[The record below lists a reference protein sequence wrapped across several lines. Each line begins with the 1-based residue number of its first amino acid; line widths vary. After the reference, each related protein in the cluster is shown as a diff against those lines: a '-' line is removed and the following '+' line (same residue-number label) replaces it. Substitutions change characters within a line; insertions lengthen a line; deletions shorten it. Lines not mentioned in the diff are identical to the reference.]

1 MTLGARVVRR
11 VMIAAILTSATTR
24 ALAAQVVTGTVTDSA
39 TSQPISGAVMTLLDS
54 ARNVLAQDIT
64 NERGQ
69 YSVAYGGRVRSLR
82 VTRIGFQPREL
93 PFTAAENPGRV
104 LDVTMTPFKT
114 TLAAVRITEQANCP
128 TTSDRAAALAYW
140 DQARAGLLNTV
151 VARKTHPMA
160 VHRLYFQRA
169 LSAKNDSITSFV
181 VFEDSSRTAETSFST
196 VRTAR
201 DLVRLGFSPDTNLVG
216 YMFGPDADVLLDD
229 AFATGYCFRIAP
241 ASKTRPNQVGL
252 AFGPSD
258 FKSGRVDIAGTLW
271 VDTTARTLHDVEF
284 RYIGMREIVRQ
295 FQPGGTISFATS
307 ENGVTFINRW
317 SLRLFG
323 NAPDTTF
330 VPGTCRGGCFRTRDN
345 LYPTENG
352 AEVSHAVWRDGRRW
366 DAPLGA
372 VSVSAVTGAGQPSA
386 GTLVQL
392 GGTQYHGT
400 TDSSGTVLIR
410 DLLPGP
416 YALRVHDKRVESL
429 GFLLPTAVTFAAAR
443 DSVVRLTLT
452 VPTVEDY
459 AASQCR
465 KARQWRSTDS
475 TYIVGR
481 VLDPDKRP
489 VAGVLVSY
497 ALQMQKPGQKAEWSW
512 GKESFTTGDDGMF
525 QFCGATFTQGQ
536 PLLLRVS
543 RSGSR
548 DTDVTH
554 KTTGNMTIVR
564 IRVDAQP

>member
-1 MTLGARVVRR
+1 MMLRARAVRR
-11 VMIAAILTSATTR
+11 VMITAILTSAITR
-24 ALAAQVVTGTVTDSA
+24 ALAAQVVTGTVSDGT
-39 TSQPISGAVMTLLDS
+39 TGQPIPGAVMTVLDTT
-54 ARNVLAQDIT
+54 RKVLAQDIT

-69 YSVAYGGRVRSLR
+69 FRVAYSGRAQSLR
-82 VTRIGFQPREL
+82 VTRIGFLPREL
-93 PFTAAENPGRV
+93 PFAGAANPERG

-128 TTSDRAAALAYW
+128 SSSDRSAAFAYW

-151 VARKTHPMA
+151 VARKSHPMA

-169 LSAKNDSITSFV
+169 LSARNDSITSFV
-181 VFEDSSRTAETSFST
+181 VFEDSSKTAETSFST
-196 VRTAR
+196 VRTAH
-201 DLVRLGFSPDTNLVG
+201 DLVRLGFSADTNIVG

-229 AFATGYCFRIAP
+229 AFANGYCFRLAP
-241 ASKTRPNQVGL
+241 PLKTRPNQVGL
-252 AFGPSD
+252 AFGPAD

-271 VDTTARTLHDVEF
+271 VDTAARALHDVEF

-307 ENGVTFINRW
+307 ANGVTFINRW

-323 NAPDTTF
+323 NAPDTIF
-330 VPGTCRGGCFRTRDN
+330 VPGTCRGACFRTRDN

-366 DAPLGA
+366 DAPLG
-372 VSVSAVTGAGQPSA
+372 SVSIRAIASAERPSA
-386 GTLVQL
+386 GTVVQL

-416 YALRVHDKRVESL
+416 YSLRVHDKRVETL
-429 GFLLPTAVTFAAAR
+429 GFLLPTPTSFAAAR
-443 DSVVRLTLT
+443 DSAVRLRLT

-459 AASQCR
+459 AADQCR
-465 KARQWRSTDS
+465 KRRQWRSTDS

-481 VLDPDKRP
+481 VFDPDNRP

-497 ALQMQKPGQKAEWSW
+497 ALQMEKAAWSW

-548 DTDVTH
+548 DADVTH

-564 IRVDAQP
+564 IRIDARQ